1 MFSRKTKLKRP
12 ASPALTISSS
22 SSLNIRSGL
31 FECYNFLAP
40 NEYSNKTF
48 GLLAFLLRN
57 SVGEINFSSIL
68 DEAEK
73 NNEKGQTNDFVR
85 LLKEKRS
92 NLTPNDASI
101 EKCLMLTR
109 LISSIEMNESEFISL
124 LFDVRMDM
132 RLKITDNLRNQPISY
147 PNDFRQREQDFD
159 HRRNAQDI
167 RRLFYLNHEEARK
180 PSSLISLQNKV
191 TEHLSYMIDCKMR
204 YDAKFRD
211 TGIKELEKIIGNS
224 FMITAQPL
232 CGLNPVTIYER
243 RGPGEYGAKISVT
256 IVSLLHDFM
265 ETHPNLIELYDIE
278 TSLWPLSPLYKLDE
292 SQTLSWKTC
301 QLQVTPND
309 KPQIIDYAELSFI
322 TILQSN
328 KTNTRIH
335 FGEVLHSLKFAI
347 KLHLNLSEYK
357 LSKTYQIPLESLSFA
372 ITSHNNHIPHMLTKV
387 ILDDIKRF
395 SKASSTDVKVI
406 VSFILRYFKHRT
418 GVVPYPFLEKYVE
431 HELTRALNERRNF
444 QSMEDIFMDF
454 LVPFVQQVEFMA
466 KHPVLCM
473 FYADGLF
480 LGICKSEQ
488 AAETMMNSTDNN
500 SPIVGLRMNSIKVD
514 YRAVAATPSSSRPIK
529 VHTCA
534 VRVDIYNKN
543 TNKFQYRTFDSSIL
557 PIDIKKFVT
566 TAYTENASH
575 IRVLSNL
582 GNNNDDRKYRSFTDF
597 DKYYDDFLH
606 DIYKTNEKYKPLT
619 NLILNVEN
627 EDNDDSN
634 SNGND
639 NQHTELANM
648 LSENPESVPPNL
660 TSPLNDECTSN
671 TISNHNTISYAQTGF
686 NRSPL
691 HSIHSPPQTLDN
703 QELIR
708 YALSHPDLVTELLRQ
723 IDIQQ
728 RELSMPYQNQQAF
741 PIQSHYQQQQ
751 QQQPVN
757 QQFHQQLISPIYHN
771 QQNNENQYQQSL
783 TSSNY
788 NNQWIPQQDL
798 TRAQMVSL
806 PQDILNQTTFQ
817 ASAISSDQDLLQ
829 FDDWLPPN

>member
-22 SSLNIRSGL
+22 SSNIRSGL
-31 FECYNFLAP
+31 FDCYNFLAP

-132 RLKITDNLRNQPISY
+132 RLKLTDNLRNQPISY
-147 PNDFRQREQDFD
+147 PNDFRQREHDFD

-167 RRLFYLNHEEARK
+167 RRLFYLNHDEARK
-180 PSSLISLQNKV
+180 PPSLISLQNKV

-357 LSKTYQIPLESLSFA
+357 ISKTYQIPLESLSFA